1 MLPDS
6 STNLIIAIFRPAVFN
21 VGEIAPQ
28 WAILCF
34 VGRFCDLRDLG
45 GDFTFQGSD
54 FCRLKHTQM
63 LNCLGVKHCGSHEDY
78 SIGQPIFS
86 PKNLKF

>member
-34 VGRFCDLRDLG
+34 VGAILWFTRFG
-45 GDFTFQGSD
+45 GRFHFPGER
-54 FCRLKHTQM
+54 FL
-63 LNCLGVKHCGSHEDY
+63 
-78 SIGQPIFS
+78 
-86 PKNLKF
+86 